1 MKLCNMQ
8 SLRAIGCH
16 RAIFGIAFIGY
27 MLSGVTLTSGMQC
40 SGIPP
45 SFRFN
50 CYPEKGATQ
59 QECQQRGCCWLA
71 SKNLDEGVPHCFYPS
86 DFPTYQMGSPQP
98 TAFGYTVMLKRTTK
112 SYYPND
118 VMQLQMDLYF
128 ETSYRLHF
136 KIYDPKS
143 KRYEVPIPTPK
154 VTKRVPSTDYKVQF
168 SRSPMGLIVTR
179 QVDGTVIFNSTLSP
193 LIFADQFLQL
203 STSLVTPYIYGL
215 GEHRGRFRIA
225 SDWETY
231 PLWAR
236 DQPPRV
242 GDNLYGVHPFHLG
255 LEGSSGNSHGVFL
268 LNSNAM
274 EVVLQPAPALTYRT
288 IGGILDFYIFMGPG
302 SDQVVQQYTEVI
314 GRPYMPPY
322 WGLGFHLCRW
332 GYGSSNRTLEIV
344 KRMRAASIPQDNQWN
359 DIDYLDGQKDFTINS
374 GSYSGL
380 PEMVKYLHSIGMHYI
395 PIIDAGISSTQP
407 AGTYPPYD
415 TGIAQ
420 DVFVKNS
427 SGKPI
432 VGKVFPGA
440 TVFPDFFN
448 ETTKSWWLDQI
459 RNFHLN
465 LSFDGMWMDMNEPS
479 SFVDGSVD
487 GCPKDP
493 YNNPPYTPATID
505 GGHLYSKTLCPSATQ
520 SIGKHYDL
528 HSLYGYSES
537 IATNEALMEVRKKRS
552 FLIGRSTYPGSGK
565 YTAHWL
571 GDNNSLWPDMAY
583 SIASILSFNLFGI
596 PLVGADICGFNL
608 NTTEEL
614 CQRWMQLGAF
624 YPFSRNQNAIGN
636 KDQDPA
642 AFSKDMQT
650 STRNALQLRYG
661 LLPYIYTLFHLAHT
675 QGSTVAR
682 PLFFE
687 FPGDPQLYDVDK
699 QFMLGSAIVVTPV
712 LEKGASSVTGIFPK
726 GVWLDISSGDYF
738 QVDSTKPVSLPA
750 PLNKINVH
758 MREGHIVPMQLPSG
772 GNLTTT
778 TQYRQL
784 GFTLLVTPSIRSPGT
799 GQLFWDDGDSLNTY
813 ESGNYL
819 LVEFA
824 SNATAMNSTVVH
836 DGYSGSQPVTVETI
850 ILGAVPR
857 PVKQVTINGT
867 AVHFAY
873 EKPLLDVYIKD
884 LTLPLQFNFY
894 VKWEYQP
901 WE

>member
-1 MKLCNMQ
+1 MQ
-8 SLRAIGCH
+8 SLRATGCH

-40 SGIPP
+40 SGIY
-45 SFRFN
+45 SSYRFD
-50 CYPEKGATQ
+50 CHPEEGATQ
-59 QECQQRGCCWLA
+59 QECQRRGCCWLA
-71 SKNLDEGVPHCFYPS
+71 SKNLDEGVPYCFYPS

-118 VMQLQMDLYF
+118 VMQLQMDLCF

-143 KRYEVPIPTPK
+143 KRYQVPVPTPK
-154 VTKRVPSTDYKVQF
+154 VSKRVPSTDYKVQF

-179 QVDGTVIFNSTLSP
+179 RVDGTVIFNSTLSP

-215 GEHRGRFRIA
+215 GEHRGRFRVA

-231 PLWAR
+231 PMWSR
-236 DQPPRV
+236 DQPPHV

-288 IGGILDFYIFMGPG
+288 IGGILDFYIFMGPR

-314 GRPYMPPY
+314 GRPFMPPY

-344 KRMRAASIPQDNQWN
+344 KQMRAASIPQDTQWN
-359 DIDYLDGQKDFTINS
+359 DIEYAVGCKDFTVNN
-374 GSYSGL
+374 GPFAGL
-380 PEMVKYLHSIGMHYI
+380 PELIGYLHSVGMHYI
-395 PIIDAGISSTQP
+395 PITDPGISSTQP

-420 DVFVKNS
+420 DVFIKDSN
-427 SGKPI
+427 GKPI
-432 VGKVFPGA
+432 VGRVWPGS

-448 ETTKSWWLDQI
+448 NKTKSWWLDQI
-459 RNFHLN
+459 RDFHGKVP
-465 LSFDGMWMDMNEPS
+465 FDGLWIDMNEPS
-479 SFVDGSVD
+479 NFVNGSVN
-487 GCPKDP
+487 GCPQNSW
-493 YNNPPYTPATID
+493 NNPPYTPAIV
-505 GGHLYSKTLCPSATQ
+505 GGKLSAMTLCPSATQ
-520 SIGKHYDL
+520 AIGKHYDL
-528 HSLYGYSES
+528 HSLYGYSEA
-537 IATNEALMEVRKKRS
+537 IATHEALVEIRHKRS
-552 FLIGRSTYPGSGK
+552 FVISRSTYPGSGK
-565 YTAHWL
+565 YTGHWL
-571 GDNNSLWPDMAY
+571 GDNYSLWPDMAY
-583 SIASILSFNLFGI
+583 SIAGILSFNLFGI

-624 YPFSRNQNAIGN
+624 YPFSRNHNTLGAM
-636 KDQDPA
+636 DQDPTS
-642 AFSKDMQT
+642 FSQDMQT
-650 STRNALQLRYG
+650 STRKALQLRYS
-661 LLPYIYTLFHLAHT
+661 LLPYIYTLFHFAHT

-699 QFMLGSAIVVTPV
+699 QFMLGSAVVVTPV
-712 LEKGASSVTGIFPK
+712 LEKGATNVTGIFPK
-726 GVWLDISSGDYF
+726 GIWLGVYYGTHF
-738 QVDSTKPVSLPA
+738 QVDSTQPVTLPA
-750 PLNKINVH
+750 PLNEINVH
-758 MREGHIVPMQLPSG
+758 VREGRIVPLQLPSG
-772 GNLTTT
+772 GNPTTT

-784 GFTLLVTPSIRSPGT
+784 AFTLLITRSDRSPGT
-799 GQLFWDDGDSLNTY
+799 GQLFWDDGDSLDTY

-819 LVEFA
+819 FVEFA
-824 SNATAMNSTVVH
+824 SNATTMNSTVVH

-850 ILGAVPR
+850 ILSAVPR
-857 PVKQVTINGT
+857 PVSQVTINGT
-867 AVHFAY
+867 AVPFHY
-873 EKPLLDVYIKD
+873 SPDVQNVYVDK
-884 LTLPLQFNFY
+884 LKVPMQFNFY
-894 VKWEYQP
+894 VKWEYQTQ
-901 WE
+901 E